1 MPDSA
6 KTSIYQLMHPQHIA
20 VIGAS
25 NSMLNMGTRILSTLI
40 SLGFK
45 GQIFPV
51 HPKLDQVL
59 GLKAY
64 QGVSRIPEV
73 ADLAVIVVPTVS
85 VSKVLKE
92 CGQKG
97 IRQAIIISGGF
108 REAGPE
114 GRRREDELMTI
125 ARQYGIRFLGPNC
138 IGVVNPRHRF
148 NTTVF
153 HYEAAMDGFIGM
165 VSQSGSFVT
174 QMFYHLEKFGLG
186 FSQAFSIGNQADID
200 LADCIEYLEGCERT
214 RVIGLYVEGIQQTQK
229 FMRIAR
235 AVSRRKPIVALYVGG
250 TEAGGRAGG
259 SHTGALA
266 GSDRIHDGV
275 FRQCGIVRAF
285 SVEELFDFCWALGSQ
300 PPMKGNRVVVFTH
313 SGGPGAVAA
322 DAADRVGLKLP
333 PLSPQTHEKI
343 QQHLPHTGSLNNPI
357 DTTYFRRLADI
368 LLTIPEILLE
378 DRQID
383 GVLRYFLFMAE
394 NFERLLDKAESPM
407 FASLAEFEDFVMNL
421 CRRLADAIAIHEKPL
436 LGSSFLMR
444 SEKFIRELEDLGIPI
459 LPSPERSARAME
471 ALYRYSNMR
480 EALLRRKASAGP

>member
-6 KTSIYQLMHPQHIA
+6 KTSLYQLMHPQHIA

-25 NSMLNMGTRILSTLI
+25 NNMLNMGTRILSNLI
-40 SLGFK
+40 SLGFQ
-45 GQIFPV
+45 GQVFPV

-64 QGVSRIPEV
+64 PDVNQIPLV
-73 ADLAVIVVPTVS
+73 ADLAVIVVPTAS
-85 VSKVLKE
+85 VSKVLRE

-114 GRRREDELMTI
+114 GRRRENELIDI
-125 ARQYGIRFLGPNC
+125 AQQYGIRFLGPNC

-148 NTTVF
+148 NTTVC
-153 HYEAAMDGFIGM
+153 HYAAAMEGFIGM

-214 RVIGLYVEGIQQTQK
+214 RVIGLYIEGIQQTQK

-235 AVSRRKPIVALYVGG
+235 AVSKRKPIVALYVGG

-275 FRQCGIVRAF
+275 FRQCGIVRA
-285 SVEELFDFCWALGSQ
+285 LLLGFRQ
-300 PPMKGNRVVVFTH
+300 P
-313 SGGPGAVAA
+313 AA
-322 DAADRVGLKLP
+322 DERQPRRRFHA
-333 PLSPQTHEKI
+333 
-343 QQHLPHTGSLNNPI
+343 
-357 DTTYFRRLADI
+357 FRR
-368 LLTIPEILLE
+368 T
-378 DRQID
+378 RC
-383 GVLRYFLFMAE
+383 GSR
-394 NFERLLDKAESPM
+394 RCGRS
-407 FASLAEFEDFVMNL
+407 
-421 CRRLADAIAIHEKPL
+421 RRLKTAALIAPDAGKHTATSASHRFVKQ
-436 LGSSFLMR
+436 SHR
-444 SEKFIRELEDLGIPI
+444 HDLF
-459 LPSPERSARAME
+459 SPHR
-471 ALYRYSNMR
+471 
-480 EALLRRKASAGP
+480 

>member
-6 KTSIYQLMHPQHIA
+6 KKSLYQLMHPQHIA

-25 NSMLNMGTRILSTLI
+25 NNMLNMGTLILSNLI
-40 SLGFK
+40 SLGFE

-51 HPKLDQVL
+51 HPKLGQVL

-64 QGVSRIPEV
+64 KDVNQIPLA
-73 ADLAVIVVPTVS
+73 ADLAVIVVPTAIVAQ
-85 VSKVLKE
+85 VLKE
-92 CGQKG
+92 CGHKG
-97 IRQAIIISGGF
+97 IRQAIVISGGF

-114 GRRREDELMTI
+114 GRQRENELI
-125 ARQYGIRFLGPNC
+125 AIAEQYGIRFLGPNC

-153 HYEAAMDGFIGM
+153 HYSAAMEGFIGM

-186 FSQAFSIGNQADID
+186 FSQAFSIGNQANID

-214 RVIGLYVEGIQQTQK
+214 RVIGLYIEGIQQPQK

-235 AVSRRKPIVALYVGG
+235 AVSKSKPIVALYVGG

-266 GSDRIHDGV
+266 GSDMIHDGV

-285 SVEELFDFCWALGSQ
+285 TVEELFDFCWALGSQ
-300 PPMKGNRVVVFTH
+300 PLMKGNRVVVFTH

-333 PLSPQTHEKI
+333 PLSRQTRAKI
-343 QQHLPHTGSLNNPI
+343 QKRLPHTGSLSNPI
-357 DTTYFRRLADI
+357 DTTYFRRLDDI
-368 LLTIPEILLE
+368 LLDIPRILLE
-378 DRQID
+378 DREVD
-383 GVLRYFLFMAE
+383 GILMYFLFMAD
-394 NFERLLDKAESPM
+394 NFERHLDKTHSPI
-407 FASLAEFEDFVMNL
+407 FASLAEFEDFVLSL
-421 CRRLADAIAIHEKPL
+421 CRQLAGAIATQAKPL

-444 SEKFIRELEDLGIPI
+444 SEKFIRELEDLGVPI
-459 LPSPERSARAME
+459 LPSPERSARAMG

-480 EALLRRKASAGP
+480 EALLRRKM